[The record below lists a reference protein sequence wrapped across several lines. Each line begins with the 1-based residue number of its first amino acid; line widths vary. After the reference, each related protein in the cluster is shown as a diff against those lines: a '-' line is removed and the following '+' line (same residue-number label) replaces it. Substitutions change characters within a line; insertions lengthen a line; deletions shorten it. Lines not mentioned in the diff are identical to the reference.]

1 MKRWKTSGSLQ
12 MSIVLRFDDAR
23 QGPLLLDESKKNGWR
38 STRIILSTSRKQAG
52 PLHDCF
58 SASSKPFSRSHHQ
71 ATITNQCSSFF
82 NGTFC
87 DASTFRYAST
97 FRDTSTFGDAY
108 EDCLLEMVTRRS
120 TRVILSTRQAVL
132 LHRRKENECISS
144 EAIATYGNVCQDRAR
159 PPLFSASSPSATVVN
174 NGQ

>member
-1 MKRWKTSGSLQ
+1 MLVKVLSFWMSRKRMDGDLHALSCRR
-12 MSIVLRFDDAR
+12 V
-23 QGPLLLDESKKNGWR
+23 ESKPVHCM
-38 STRIILSTSRKQAG
+38 I
-52 PLHDCF
+52 
-58 SASSKPFSRSHHQ
+58 ASLPHQNRFLRSHHQ

-144 EAIATYGNVCQDRAR
+144 EAIVTTL
-159 PPLFSASSPSATVVN
+159 PHFSTMDL
-174 NGQ
+174 